1 MHRSRAT
8 ISLLVAAVVFF
19 AAVSPALG
27 ATSSDIKKHQD
38 AAENARKQAEQAEAI
53 AAKLAEEISALSTEI
68 KRLEDSARAL
78 EPQIATATERTSRIQ
93 QEVDQLQAEIDATEA
108 EIDATEKEYSTQ
120 QGLLAERVNSAYR
133 QGSWHLFELLLES
146 KDISDFVARTEFV
159 NRVIK
164 SNNDAATSLKLT
176 AESLSRAKTKLD
188 RSLNSVEIKRQEAA
202 QVEQGLRDLKND
214 RDRAARQRETAQNQ
228 KSKLMA
234 ESKDS
239 AKRLRAL
246 AEAEEAESVRI
257 AAELSG
263 KDGSGIYVGTMAWP
277 VPSSRRVTS
286 YFGYRTH
293 PIFGDRRLHTGLDI
307 GASQGS
313 VIVAAGSGTVIYT
326 GYRGGYGNTVMIDHG
341 NGVVSLYAHQANGS
355 IMVQTGQ
362 KVASGE
368 QIGKVGST
376 GNSTGPHLHF
386 EVRVNGTPKNPLNY
400 L

>member
-1 MHRSRAT
+1 
-8 ISLLVAAVVFF
+8 
-19 AAVSPALG
+19 
-27 ATSSDIKKHQD
+27 
-38 AAENARKQAEQAEAI
+38 
-53 AAKLAEEISALSTEI
+53 
-68 KRLEDSARAL
+68 
-78 EPQIATATERTSRIQ
+78 
-93 QEVDQLQAEIDATEA
+93 
-108 EIDATEKEYSTQ
+108 
-120 QGLLAERVNSAYR
+120 
-133 QGSWHLFELLLES
+133 
-146 KDISDFVARTEFV
+146 
-159 NRVIK
+159 
-164 SNNDAATSLKLT
+164 
-176 AESLSRAKTKLD
+176 
-188 RSLNSVEIKRQEAA
+188 
-202 QVEQGLRDLKND
+202 
-214 RDRAARQRETAQNQ
+214 
-228 KSKLMA
+228 
-234 ESKDS
+234 
-239 AKRLRAL
+239 
-246 AEAEEAESVRI
+246 
-257 AAELSG
+257 
-263 KDGSGIYVGTMAWP
+263 MAWP

>member
-1 MHRSRAT
+1 
-8 ISLLVAAVVFF
+8 
-19 AAVSPALG
+19 VSPALG